1 MLPCRERLGRGLDC
15 PHGHPLPGTQ
25 SMWGLPASPVICP
38 LGEGGVHWGPGL
50 PQDAARGREGRG
62 GWNRVQAGRVCG
74 QEAVKHSEVR
84 EVPETGRSSEGS
96 GGSAVGPLSSL
107 ACVQTKTSVSKRQ
120 VSAVHAHAHAHTS
133 THAAWLGPQHRQL
146 PLQLPGSTAT
156 VSSPKRSPGVGG
168 RQPARGRGPGLSGQ
182 VEALGNQGRGIHSY
196 QEHPKT

>member
-1 MLPCRERLGRGLDC
+1 
-15 PHGHPLPGTQ
+15 
-25 SMWGLPASPVICP
+25 MWGLLASPVICP
-38 LGEGGVHWGPGL
+38 LGEGGVHRGPGL
-50 PQDAARGREGRG
+50 PQDAAREREGRG

-84 EVPETGRSSEGS
+84 EVPETGRGSEGS

-120 VSAVHAHAHAHTS
+120 VSAVHAHTHAHTS

-146 PLQLPGSTAT
+146 SLQLLGQHCHLQLPQAQPWGGGQAASQ
-156 VSSPKRSPGVGG
+156 RPGPWVFW
-168 RQPARGRGPGLSGQ
+168 AGRGP
-182 VEALGNQGRGIHSY
+182 GNQGRGIHGY